1 MAKLSGVKTL
11 NDREIEYGGERYV
24 LTEGP
29 AQFGDIITPRI
40 EFYTDVETGAYYCLG
55 VKRDQEL
62 GFVDD
67 SDDLRG
73 FGPTH
78 KIPYAV
84 STHHFNIFRRV
95 ESTPQS
101 PDEIR
106 ALIAQKRAEIAELES
121 LITVGVGD
129 YVRVVGETYN
139 GELSEGTIG
148 RVDRTDHSAVPYHV
162 VAVFGDCEDWADMD
176 AVEKLTPADAKA
188 ALIAQ
193 VEEAFKSEVSA

>member
-1 MAKLSGVKTL
+1 MAKLTGVKAL
-11 NDREIEYGGERYV
+11 SDREIEYGGERYV
-24 LTEGP
+24 KTEGP

-40 EFYTDVETGAYYCLG
+40 EFYSDVKTGAYYCLE

-62 GFVDD
+62 WFVDD

-95 ESTPQS
+95 ENAPQS
-101 PDEIR
+101 PVEIR
-106 ALIAQKRAEIAELES
+106 ALIEQKRAELADLEALIAPS
-121 LITVGVGD
+121 VGD
-129 YVRVVGETYN
+129 YVRVIGGYDEFKHGEIAKV
-139 GELSEGTIG
+139 S
-148 RVDRTDHSAVPYHV
+148 RVDKSDDSLPYEIDGIFSDKSEWVSA
-162 VAVFGDCEDWADMD
+162 D
-176 AVEKLTPADAKA
+176 AVEKITPAEAKA

-193 VEEAFKSEVSA
+193 VEALFQSAH